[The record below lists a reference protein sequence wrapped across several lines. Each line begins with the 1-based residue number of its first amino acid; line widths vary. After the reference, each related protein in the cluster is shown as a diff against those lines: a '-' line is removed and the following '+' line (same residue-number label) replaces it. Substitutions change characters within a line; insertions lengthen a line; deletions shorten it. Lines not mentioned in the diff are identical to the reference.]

1 MLVGV
6 SEVRV
11 VVGGRGRWL
20 VRSRAAGSALG
31 AGLPGLVLGG
41 TLFVALTAFLH
52 ALGVPRGDHGKLGR
66 MEIREQ
72 VSLSELTTLRVGG
85 PARTLIR
92 AQTVEEVVEVVSGAD
107 AAGEPLLIVAG
118 GSNLLI
124 GDQGFDGTVLHI
136 AVGGV
141 AIGDTGD
148 EARVVAGAGEPW
160 DGIVAACVADG
171 LAGVECLSGIPGSTG
186 ATPIQNV
193 GAYGQDVAETIA
205 AVSAYDRHTRTMV
218 ELEPQQCGFGYRSSA
233 FKGADRYVVLRVSF
247 ALERS
252 PLARPIRYA
261 ELARTL
267 AVEPGDRPPLR
278 DTRDAVLEL
287 RRGKGMVIDP
297 GDPDSV
303 SAGSFFLNPILSGEA
318 FASLQRRATERLG
331 EETKVPVWPD
341 ANGSVKTSAAW
352 LIERA
357 GFHRGYGNGRAGIS
371 SKHTL
376 AIVNRGGAS
385 SAELVGLA
393 REMRDG
399 VQAAF
404 GVSLHP
410 EPTLVGVEL

>member
-1 MLVGV
+1 M
-6 SEVRV
+6 EV
-11 VVGGRGRWL
+11 
-20 VRSRAAGSALG
+20 
-31 AGLPGLVLGG
+31 
-41 TLFVALTAFLH
+41 
-52 ALGVPRGDHGKLGR
+52 
-66 MEIREQ
+66 REQ

-85 PARTLIR
+85 PARRLITAR
-92 AQTVEEVVEVVSGAD
+92 TIEEVVEVVGGAD
-107 AAGEPLLIVAG
+107 ASGEPLLLIAG

-124 GDQGFDGTVLHI
+124 GDQGFDGTVLHLALEGI
-136 AVGGV
+136 
-141 AIGDTGD
+141 AIGETG
-148 EARVVAGAGEPW
+148 EGFRVVAGAGEPW
-160 DGIVAACVADG
+160 DAVVARCVEAG

-193 GAYGQDVAETIA
+193 GAYGQDVAETIVS
-205 AVSAYDRHTRTMV
+205 VSAYDRRGAAIV
-218 ELEPQQCGFGYRSSA
+218 ELEPEQCGFGYRSSA
-233 FKGADRYVVLRVSF
+233 FKGSDRYVVLGVSF

-267 AVEPGDRPPLR
+267 GVAPGDRPSLR
-278 DTRDAVLEL
+278 DTREAVLEL

-297 GDPDSV
+297 SDPDSV
-303 SAGSFFLNPILSGEA
+303 SAGSFFLNPILSRAA
-318 FASLQRRATERLG
+318 FASLERRATERLG
-331 EETKVPVWPD
+331 EGTKVPVWPD

-385 SAELVGLA
+385 SAELVALA
-393 REMRDG
+393 RELRDG

>member
-1 MLVGV
+1 M
-6 SEVRV
+6 EVR
-11 VVGGRGRWL
+11 
-20 VRSRAAGSALG
+20 
-31 AGLPGLVLGG
+31 
-41 TLFVALTAFLH
+41 
-52 ALGVPRGDHGKLGR
+52 D
-66 MEIREQ
+66 Q

-85 PARTLIR
+85 PARRLIT
-92 AQTVEEVVEVVSGAD
+92 AQTTEEVVEVVGGAD
-107 AAGEPLLIVAG
+107 ASGEPLLLIAG

-124 GDQGFDGTVLHI
+124 GDVGFDGTVLHV
-136 AVGGV
+136 AVGGI
-141 AIGDTGD
+141 AIGETGD
-148 EARVVAGAGEPW
+148 GVRVVAAAGEPW
-160 DGIVAACVADG
+160 DGVVAACVSEG
-171 LAGVECLSGIPGSTG
+171 LAGVECMSGIPGSTG

-193 GAYGQDVAETIA
+193 GAYGQDVAETIVS
-205 AVSAYDRHTRTMV
+205 VSAYDRRGAGIV
-218 ELEPQQCGFGYRSSA
+218 ELEPEQCGFGYRSSA
-233 FKGADRYVVLRVSF
+233 FKGSDRYVVLGVSF

-252 PLARPIRYA
+252 ALAKPIRYA

-267 AVEPGDRPPLR
+267 GVAPGDRPSLR
-278 DTRDAVLEL
+278 DTREAVLEL

-303 SAGSFFLNPILSGEA
+303 SAGSFFLNPILSRDA
-318 FASLQRRATERLG
+318 FASLERRATERLG
-331 EETKVPVWPD
+331 EGTQVPVWPD

-385 SAELVGLA
+385 SAELVALA
-393 REMRDG
+393 RELRDG